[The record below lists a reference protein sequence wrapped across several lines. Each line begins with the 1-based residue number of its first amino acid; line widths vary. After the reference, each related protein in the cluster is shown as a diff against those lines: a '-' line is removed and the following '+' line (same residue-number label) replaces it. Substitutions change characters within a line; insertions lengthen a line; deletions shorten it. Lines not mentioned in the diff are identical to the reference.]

1 MRIVRFAPTKPWFR
15 PGAEV
20 EVEIDL
26 VTTGRTTARLVV
38 ELFDLDRVVARAD
51 RRVRLP
57 VGRSPR
63 RMRLALPADARRG
76 YGLALTIVD
85 RRGTVLATADAA
97 VEALDGWWQSPRHA
111 ALTRFDS
118 PALAAAAMRGF
129 GDWHVTVVQDYDWM
143 YRHYRYS
150 PPGAVADDPFVDALG
165 RHVSH
170 AAVRAGIVAGHEAGI
185 ATLAYGSVYGAERE
199 YVERHPDERVFDEA
213 GNPISLGGTFFIN
226 DLRPGR
232 PWRRRLLGEYA
243 RAVRRFGFDGVHMDT
258 YGPPHHARAADGA
271 ALDFAALYPGLIA
284 DGAATVAAARPEARV
299 LFNCVEGFP
308 LDAVSDAPAA
318 AVYLELWP
326 PDDRYADIVRWID
339 RARSLGRGRAVVI
352 AAYLSSLRT
361 HGDDPATRPGAI
373 EATVLL
379 TSLIGAAG
387 AYHHVLAD
395 GDRVL
400 VEGYYPEARR
410 LRPAETREL
419 CAAWTFSA
427 RYVHIIS
434 DPDSVEEPIEGIDIV
449 NASGA
454 AVALSSE
461 PVAGAVWARLT
472 RNADGTRVLQLVD
485 LRGQL
490 DDRWDAVR
498 TPAEVATGWRLRW
511 PSARQLVAMS
521 PWSHG
526 GRAMPL
532 AVRRDDAASLPRFR
546 RWAVVVDR
554 SGPGGP

>member
-15 PGAEV
+15 PGAEA

-26 VTTGRTTARLVV
+26 VVTARTTARLVI
-38 ELFDLDRVVARAD
+38 ELLDLDRVVAKAD
-51 RRVRLP
+51 RSVRLP
-57 VGRSPR
+57 VGRALR

-85 RRGTVLATADAA
+85 RRGKVLATADAA
-97 VEALDGWWQSPRHA
+97 IEALDGWWQSPRHA

-118 PALAAAAMRGF
+118 PAMAAAAMRDF

-150 PPGAVADDPFVDALG
+150 PPRAAADDPFVDALG
-165 RHVSH
+165 RRVSH

-213 GNPISLGGTFFIN
+213 GKPISLGGTFFIN
-226 DLRPGR
+226 DIRPGR
-232 PWRRRLLGEYA
+232 PWRRRLMAEYA
-243 RAVRRFGFDGVHMDT
+243 AAVRRFGFDGVHMDT
-258 YGPPHHARAADGA
+258 YGPPHNAAAADGEV
-271 ALDFAALYPGLIA
+271 LDFAALYPGLIA
-284 DGAATVAAARPEARV
+284 DGAAAVAAARPEARV

-308 LDAVSDAPAA
+308 LDAVGDAPAA

-352 AAYLSSLRT
+352 AAYVSSLRT
-361 HGDDPATRPGAI
+361 HGDDPASRPGAI

-410 LRPAETREL
+410 LRPAEAREL
-419 CAAWTFSA
+419 RAAWTFGA
-427 RYVHIIS
+427 RYVHIVS
-434 DPDSVEEPIEGIDIV
+434 DPNLVEEPLDGIEVVD
-449 NASGA
+449 ADGA
-454 AVALSSE
+454 AVSVSSE

-472 RNADGTRVLQLVD
+472 RHADGTRVLQLVD

-490 DDRWDAVR
+490 DDRWDALR
-498 TPAEVATGWRLRW
+498 TPAQDTTGWRLRW
-511 PSARQLVAMS
+511 PSARRLVAMS
-521 PWSHG
+521 PWSRG
-526 GRAMPL
+526 GQ
-532 AVRRDDAASLPRFR
+532 AVPIAVGRNDTASLPTFR
-546 RWAVVVDR
+546 RWVVVVDR
-554 SGPGGP
+554 SGSGGR